1 MDEVNGTANRD
12 MFKKMIDQGAPY
24 LLMPIG
30 IRNPRKPIVEEN
42 LIIDFE
48 CAIEMN
54 EVTFTAGTAIKEDNM
69 CKAVLKKPE
78 GI

>member
-1 MDEVNGTANRD
+1 MKQGY

-54 EVTFTAGTAIKEDNM
+54 EVTFTPGTAIKEDNM
-69 CKAVLKKPE
+69 CKAVLNKPE
-78 GI
+78 RV